1 MAVKEIG
8 KYLVVD
14 AEVCFGKMTFKG
26 TRIPVSTILTFL
38 SMGDSVDDI
47 LENWPWLKREAVL
60 EALSYAAEMVLDQY
74 PGAEEIE

>member
-1 MAVKEIG
+1 MFI
-8 KYLVVD
+8 
-14 AEVCFGKMTFKG
+14 T
-26 TRIPVSTILTFL
+26 VSAQEARWRHIIYIELTLLTFL

-74 PGAEEIE
+74 PRAEEIE